1 MLYKMLTLG
10 VALAALIALPA
21 GSATAQ
27 LVLTPLP
34 SAPEV
39 SEPIEFVETPE
50 MMAAKER
57 KQYHHNDDGVAILKC
72 REDHSQ
78 PFLQPKVF
86 NFSATFETPPQ
97 CDSINDRC
105 VDCLK
110 VLTQKL
116 DCEGNDEFTSNMV
129 VDVISTNPTQ
139 QPITINKFVFECDLD
154 NNDDD
159 DDDDDD

>member
-1 MLYKMLTLG
+1 MLYKMLSLV

-27 LVLTPLP
+27 LAVTPLP
-34 SAPEV
+34 SAPDV
-39 SEPIEFVETPE
+39 SGFVETPE

-72 REDHSQ
+72 REDNSQ

-86 NFSATFETPPQ
+86 NFSATFATPSE
-97 CDSINDRC
+97 CNSTNDRC

-110 VLTQKL
+110 FLTQKL

-129 VDVISTNPTQ
+129 VDVLSVNPVD
-139 QPITINKFVFECDLD
+139 QPISINKFVFECDLE
-154 NNDDD
+154 NDDD
-159 DDDDDD
+159 DDDDDDD

>member
-1 MLYKMLTLG
+1 MLYKMLSFVVT
-10 VALAALIALPA
+10 LAALIALPA

-27 LVLTPLP
+27 LVVTPIP

-39 SEPIEFVETPE
+39 SAPTDFVETPE

-57 KQYHHNDDGVAILKC
+57 KQFHHNDDGVAILKC
-72 REDHSQ
+72 IEDNNENA
-78 PFLQPKVF
+78 PIEPRVLI
-86 NFSATFETPPQ
+86 FSATFTTPHE
-97 CDSINDRC
+97 CNSINDRC

-116 DCEGNDEFTSNMV
+116 DCEGNDEFTSNVV
-129 VDVISTNPTQ
+129 VDQLSTPSQTRS
-139 QPITINKFVFECDLD
+139 INKFVFECDL

-159 DDDDDD
+159 DDDDDDD